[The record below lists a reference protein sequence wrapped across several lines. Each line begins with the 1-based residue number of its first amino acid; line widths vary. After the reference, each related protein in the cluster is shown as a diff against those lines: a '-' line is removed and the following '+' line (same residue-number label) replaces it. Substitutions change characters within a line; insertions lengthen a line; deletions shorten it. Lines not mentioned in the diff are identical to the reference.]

1 MIKHK
6 KRKIYYSSFEFLHS
20 LSIRNE
26 KINNRYC
33 VFHITDNFHLYARIT
48 KGGKCFGIFL
58 DGTLIELKEILLNIE
73 GISFSH
79 EGIVAMPEFN
89 LFSPKQ
95 TIDDSER
102 QYIAWQAKFESD
114 ESCDRFFKVCE
125 EFGQN
130 GIESATQKA
139 STYPQKL
146 QKITSKLT
154 FGNIRIGQN
163 DFRKNLLK
171 HWKSCAVTGLKVTS
185 LLKASHIKP
194 WAKSTPKE
202 KLDPF
207 NGLLLIPN
215 LDTLFDNGLISFNSD
230 GKIITS
236 SKLSHAEFELL
247 GVTAELKIRKLNEAH
262 LPYLTYHFENIFKE

>member
-1 MIKHK
+1 MTKHK
-6 KRKIYYSSFEFLHS
+6 KRKIYYSSFEFLDN
-20 LSIRNE
+20 LSTKNE

-33 VFHITDNFHLYARIT
+33 VFHITNDFHLYARIT

-79 EGIVAMPEFN
+79 EGIVSMPEFS

-95 TIDDSER
+95 MLGSSEN
-102 QYIAWQAKFESD
+102 QFIAWKAIFEND
-114 ESCDRFFKVCE
+114 ESCEYFLKVCE

-139 STYPQKL
+139 LTYQQKQ
-146 QKITSKLT
+146 QKITSKQIL
-154 FGNIRIGQN
+154 GSIRIGQT

-171 HWKSCAVTGLKVTS
+171 HWKSCAVTGLKNM
-185 LLKASHIKP
+185 LILKASHIKP

-215 LDTLFDNGLISFNSD
+215 LDTLFDSGLISFNRD
-230 GKIITS
+230 GGIITS
-236 SKLSHAEFELL
+236 SKLSREEFELL
-247 GVTAELKIRKLNEAH
+247 GVTSQLKIRKLNEAH
-262 LPYLTYHFENIFKE
+262 LPYLIYHYENVFKI